1 MRLTLWR
8 MNMRALGVG
17 VGGGAVLKNRLS
29 EDLECLVFPSLSLA
43 HLSVCVLVGR

>member
-17 VGGGAVLKNRLS
+17 GGGAVLKNRLS

>member
-8 MNMRALGVG
+8 MNMRALR